1 MMKSSLPYANA
12 TSGANARAEITKIL
26 RRLGCSEVGFM
37 DDFVNHEVLLAFV
50 HRGRQHQLRVS
61 AKGWAQMSLRKN
73 PWTHRH
79 RTSKHDYE
87 QRALTQ
93 GYLAINSIVRD
104 LIKGQVTAIETGIAS
119 VEAIFMPWML
129 TSDGRPL
136 IERLD
141 ESGLIPEPQEQKVVA
156 LPSYRS

>member
-1 MMKSSLPYANA
+1 MKSLPYANA
-12 TSGANARAEITKIL
+12 GSGPKARAEITKIL

-37 DDFVNHEVLLAFV
+37 DDFAEQAVLLAFV

-61 AKGWAQMSLRKN
+61 AKGWAAMWLREN
-73 PWTHRH
+73 PWTPRH
-79 RTSKHDYE
+79 RTPKHDYE
-87 QRALTQ
+87 QQALAQ

-119 VEAIFMPWML
+119 VEAVFLPWTL

-141 ESGLIPEPQEQKVVA
+141 ESVLIPKPAEQKIVA
-156 LPSYRS
+156 LPYR